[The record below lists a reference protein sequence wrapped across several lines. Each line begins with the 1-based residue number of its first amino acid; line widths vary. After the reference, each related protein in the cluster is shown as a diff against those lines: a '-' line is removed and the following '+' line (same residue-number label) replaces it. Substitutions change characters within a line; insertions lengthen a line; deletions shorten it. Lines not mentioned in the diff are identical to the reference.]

1 MILSSLTTGQRFSTM
16 GWIQSYRLTVAFLF
30 SVITALILSERF
42 TKHPPRLLV
51 WSFAF
56 FLSRVL
62 AKGVIQGGSRDDILT
77 VLDGKHSS
85 MTRWECVVNLKA
97 QYLHRHFWTRHPS
110 LTPTILNGNQC
121 AGVLYNHAWCI
132 YIWEVW
138 VYSWGQYHT
147 FMVCFYL
154 CLQWI
159 ALWEQSTVICQTV
172 IKDAIAY
179 RREVY

>member
-1 MILSSLTTGQRFSTM
+1 MILSSLTTGQRFSAM

-110 LTPTILNGNQC
+110 LTPTILNGNQWPVFSIIMHGVFISERFEFIPGGNITPSWSVFIC
-121 AGVLYNHAWCI
+121 AFN
-132 YIWEVW
+132 E
-138 VYSWGQYHT
+138 
-147 FMVCFYL
+147 
-154 CLQWI
+154 
-159 ALWEQSTVICQTV
+159 
-172 IKDAIAY
+172 
-179 RREVY
+179 